1 MEEEN
6 ASLLEKK
13 SPLTNLFTSSNIKD
27 ETIAIIG
34 GTGNTGKWCVKGCI
48 QRGAKV
54 KVLCRNPDK
63 LKRIYATL
71 WKAGENKM
79 LTYDKVVTSGQL
91 KIIKGNLPIGKK
103 GEKVDGKN
111 YTIAA
116 SDKQMDSLKQLV
128 NGTTYVMSFLG
139 MDPKNHAPIC
149 RPGIEAIMKAVQKS
163 EGKQKPK
170 IMIMSSIVLLDSY
183 AQGKAAWG
191 CCGCIGSFMRWK
203 FLRLVFDDMEAA
215 EQYAIENRSTMGLD
229 VCLLR
234 ATVLGDK
241 SNYYLDYTTTEPK
254 YYIVKS
260 DELNRVKMNIDRQHV
275 VQCFLD
281 AISDNKQTN
290 NKNFSNCEWSLFDL

>member
-1 MEEEN
+1 M
-6 ASLLEKK
+6 LKDYLIILILFIYFIFFIFW
-13 SPLTNLFTSSNIKD
+13 LTWLHK
-27 ETIAIIG
+27 
-34 GTGNTGKWCVKGCI
+34 
-48 QRGAKV
+48 
-54 KVLCRNPDK
+54 
-63 LKRIYATL
+63 
-71 WKAGENKM
+71 
-79 LTYDKVVTSGQL
+79 
-91 KIIKGNLPIGKK
+91 
-103 GEKVDGKN
+103 
-111 YTIAA
+111 
-116 SDKQMDSLKQLV
+116 SLKSNTNKRNKYV
-128 NGTTYVMSFLG
+128 YNITGFVFTTYVMSFLG

-254 YYIVKS
+254 SGQSLPKKVK
-260 DELNRVKMNIDRQHV
+260 K
-275 VQCFLD
+275 
-281 AISDNKQTN
+281 
-290 NKNFSNCEWSLFDL
+290 